1 MLLGVVDYI
10 ESVHNYAHD
19 YATVAIYIYMY
30 IYSTFSVAIVQ
41 CVTLGYH
48 INTAVDC

>member
-19 YATVAIYIYMY
+19 YATVAIYIY
-30 IYSTFSVAIVQ
+30 STFSVAIVQ
-41 CVTLGYH
+41 CVTLRYR